1 MYILVGWG
9 EIEHCGGRWI
19 YGLWCQVWA
28 GWSKMIHIVL
38 DGWRK
43 KVLLSRRQ
51 QSRLLLSLSSY
62 YLCSTFDKRVPSSWY
77 QFTHVWSISVTEDER
92 NFFHYGWHQ
101 WHPGKY
107 VLDEQEFLLIQNVN
121 QFLSEDQS
129 KASAIYMSLW
139 CSGGHRS
146 RLIELDHR
154 VVLLFSGDGISI
166 RHQNADN

>member
-51 QSRLLLSLSSY
+51 SRLLLSLSSTTY
-62 YLCSTFDKRVPSSWY
+62 VPL
-77 QFTHVWSISVTEDER
+77 IK
-92 NFFHYGWHQ
+92 G
-101 WHPGKY
+101 
-107 VLDEQEFLLIQNVN
+107 FLLHDINS
-121 QFLSEDQS
+121 LTCGPSQS
-129 KASAIYMSLW
+129 QKMSAIFSITADINDILASMYLTSRSF
-139 CSGGHRS
+139 CSSKTSTNFCQRINPK
-146 RLIELDHR
+146 LQLYTIWVYDVAEVTA
-154 VVLLFSGDGISI
+154 VV
-166 RHQNADN
+166 